1 LSSAAFLA
9 LALTKALS
17 WEGHMSVQVSP
28 AVGEPSFSLPAP
40 QADPQA
46 DSPFDGRWAAWI
58 ERGRLHDLA
67 LKRKLRIALF
77 AATVVAL
84 VVVLFGLAS
93 GAL

>member
-28 AVGEPSFSLPAP
+28 AVGEPSSPLPAP
-40 QADPQA
+40 QAD
-46 DSPFDGRWAAWI
+46 SSFDARWAAWI
-58 ERGRLHDLA
+58 ERGRQHDLA
-67 LKRKLRIALF
+67 VKRKLRIALF

-84 VVVLFGLAS
+84 LIALVFGLAS